1 MVYRPVRKF
10 YQYNDSNFALIFRHD
25 AQHKSYAVT
34 TFDLNILPIH
44 RNNGQEIPDLPG
56 LLAVTPPRKTARG
69 RENDTLVLYL
79 MLSGNATFSAAE
91 LRTLIN
97 KTATAFYQTT
107 GSLTFAMRKIAENL
121 NTALLERN
129 LSTTGRGQ
137 YALGYLALGALRGEQ
152 CTLLLSGP
160 THAVWVSEGK
170 SRHIY
175 DPALS
180 GKGLGSSQSFQSYL
194 SQVELHTQDLLVLC
208 GKFPRDWEADL
219 LNERPPASL
228 EASYRK
234 LTLTQGDLN
243 AALIQAHSGHGVLT
257 ILRPEM
263 GAARQTQS
271 SPAMTP
277 NTTMHDKSIV
287 VPEAR
292 QDTPV
297 PAESAAIKTE
307 ESANEKAPDPVAPN
321 PAASASSITEEEL
334 DALADFAAHMVQPSA
349 YAIPPQLD
357 HLPPLPTT
365 ETQVDTSSR
374 AFPSS
379 IPRARSAEPIPIPA
393 IPSASEIEEETEA
406 EEQTEEVEEPILPKR
421 RRERIRSNAHAEAT
435 RQMAKVMVSGI
446 KSGRRLN
453 ERLGAF
459 AQRFIPRLLPGAESN
474 QSAVVPTY
482 ILISIAIIIPIV
494 VSVVAWTVFNKYGLS
509 ERYDELFVNAAN
521 ARARAVSET
530 DPTRQRDDWLQVLD
544 YVNQAQHYGEPSE
557 LKLMR
562 DDAQANLDK
571 LMGVLRLEFAPA
583 FPNGLGGNVQIGR
596 LAASE
601 SELYMLDGQS
611 GKVLHASYNGHNLSL
626 DNTFSCQPG
635 NYGGYQVGALVDILA
650 LPKANSVG
658 ATLLGID
665 GTGKLLYCAAGQ
677 VPQAFSLPALPNTNW
692 GRISAFALDNGNL
705 YVMDSTSR
713 AVWVFVGKDSVFNDT
728 PYFYFG
734 NQIPSMENAIDMG
747 VSGDDL
753 YILNADGHLTTC
765 TFSRISE
772 TPTRC
777 QDPAPHIDN
786 FPAHRDMDV
795 FAQAHFTQLALT
807 SPPNP
812 VVLLLDSDH
821 QSVFRLTPRSLEL
834 QNQVTGFAGRNNPF
848 QPGAVSAMTVSPN
861 YVLYLAIGNQVY
873 LATNL
878 P

>member
-1 MVYRPVRKF
+1 
-10 YQYNDSNFALIFRHD
+10 
-25 AQHKSYAVT
+25 VT

-44 RNNGQEIPDLPG
+44 RNNGQEIADLPG

-69 RENDTLVLYL
+69 RENDTLILYL
-79 MLSGNATFSAAE
+79 MLSGNATFSATE
-91 LRTLIN
+91 LKTLIN

-107 GSLTFAMRKIAENL
+107 GSLTFAMRKVAENI
-121 NTALLERN
+121 NAALLERN

-137 YALGYLALGALRGEQ
+137 YALGYLVLAVVRGKQ

-160 THAVWVSEGK
+160 THAVWVSEGQ

-180 GKGLGSSQSFQSYL
+180 GKGLGSSQSIQSYF
-194 SQVELHTQDLLVLC
+194 SQVEFHTQDLLALC
-208 GKFPRDWEADL
+208 GKFPKDWEADL

-234 LTLTQGDLN
+234 LTMAQGDLN
-243 AALIQAHSGHGVLT
+243 AALIQAHSGHGILT
-257 ILRPEM
+257 ILRPEVS
-263 GAARQTQS
+263 ATRQTQS
-271 SPAMTP
+271 SPAVAPDATAQ
-277 NTTMHDKSIV
+277 DKSVV
-287 VPEAR
+287 VPDSR
-292 QDTPV
+292 QGTPVIQEPV
-297 PAESAAIKTE
+297 PAETSEAAK
-307 ESANEKAPDPVAPN
+307 EKELDEIISNSPVATP
-321 PAASASSITEEEL
+321 SITEEEL

-349 YAIPPQLD
+349 YAIPPQPD
-357 HLPPLPTT
+357 NLPPIAKPEV
-365 ETQVDTSSR
+365 ETNTSPR

-379 IPRARSAEPIPIPA
+379 IPRAKPGEPVSTPI
-393 IPSASEIEEETEA
+393 IPSEPETEEETEA
-406 EEQTEEVEEPILPKR
+406 EEETEEPIVSR
-421 RRERIRSNAHAEAT
+421 RARVRSNAHAEAT

-446 KSGRRLN
+446 KTGRRVN
-453 ERLGAF
+453 ERLGAIV
-459 AQRFIPRLLPGAESN
+459 QRLIPRLLPGADSN
-474 QSAVVPTY
+474 QTLAVPTY
-482 ILISIAIIIPIV
+482 ILVFIALVIPV
-494 VSVVAWTVFNKYGLS
+494 LVSVVSWVIYNKYGLS
-509 ERYDELFVNAAN
+509 ERYNELFMNAAS

-544 YVNQAQHYGEPSE
+544 YLNQAQKYREPNE

-571 LMGVLRLEFAPA
+571 LMGVLRLEFIPA
-583 FPNGLGGNVQIGR
+583 FPNGLGGSIQISR

-601 SELYMLDGQS
+601 SELYMLDAQS
-611 GKVLHASYNGHNLSL
+611 GKVLHASYNGRSLSL
-626 DNTFSCQPG
+626 DSAFNCQPG
-635 NYGGYQVGALVDILA
+635 NYAGYDVGALVDLLA
-650 LPKANSVG
+650 LPKVNGVG
-658 ATLLGID
+658 ATVLGID
-665 GTGKLLYCAAGQ
+665 GTGKLLYCAPGQ

-692 GRISAFALDNGNL
+692 GRITAFALDNGNL
-705 YVMDSTSR
+705 YVLDATSR
-713 AVWVFVGKDSVFNDT
+713 AVWVFVGKDSVFTDT

-734 NQIPSMENAIDMG
+734 NQIPSIDNAIDIA

-765 TFSRISE
+765 TFSRIADA
-772 TPTRC
+772 PTRC

-795 FAQAHFTQLALT
+795 FAQAHFTQLTLT

-821 QSVFRLTPRSLEL
+821 QTVFRLLPRSLEL
-834 QNQVTGFAGRNNPF
+834 QSQVTGYAGKGSPF
-848 QPGAVSAMTVSPN
+848 QSGPVGAMTISPN

-873 LATNL
+873 FATNL